1 LKPNLPRTPH
11 GPKPTTIHIT
21 TLLALDYLQRLL
33 QPGAILHF
41 AHAKATVSSP
51 AVAPKAAAKCSTP
64 LAHAQSRGKRRFLSP
79 FFTFTSPTET
89 PAASSRTPA
98 PSSLPPSAQRRR
110 LGTSTPPPP
119 FLTGSPPAE
128 GPQEK
133 DVGGGAPSGAGS
145 TPRLR
150 RESAA
155 TGRVRRQPG
164 GAGAG
169 QPQSA
174 REQGRSSLRDR
185 GQRRRAAR
193 LRSSDWR
200 SRGTSRGRSRG
211 TSRRSGLRHP
221 PPPARAAGADP
232 SGRTRCRGEEVA
244 PPRWTGLPH
253 PRRRARSRLV
263 PILVGASTTRSRG
276 GCLGRRQRGGPLGGD
291 DEAGDNEAAWGG
303 DDEAGPT
310 FPDCTAFCPG
320 EQGLRPPSPAPRTAR
335 TSPTARGSTPA
346 GNCAKGMGKTA
357 GVPPLLQQGMPLSA
371 AAYSSVLQMREGHPL
386 EIVLEQLQ

>member
-1 LKPNLPRTPH
+1 VR
-11 GPKPTTIHIT
+11 
-21 TLLALDYLQRLL
+21 
-33 QPGAILHF
+33 
-41 AHAKATVSSP
+41 
-51 AVAPKAAAKCSTP
+51 
-64 LAHAQSRGKRRFLSP
+64 
-79 FFTFTSPTET
+79 
-89 PAASSRTPA
+89 
-98 PSSLPPSAQRRR
+98 
-110 LGTSTPPPP
+110 
-119 FLTGSPPAE
+119 
-128 GPQEK
+128 
-133 DVGGGAPSGAGS
+133 AGS

-185 GQRRRAAR
+185 GQRRCTAR
-193 LRSSDWR
+193 LRSSDKR

-211 TSRRSGLRHP
+211 ASRRSGLRHP

-276 GCLGRRQRGGPLGGD
+276 GCLGRRRRGGPLGGD
-291 DEAGDNEAAWGG
+291 DEAGDNEAAW
-303 DDEAGPT
+303 AGTTRQGQPSPT
-310 FPDCTAFCPG
+310 V
-320 EQGLRPPSPAPRTAR
+320 PPSPPASRASTLPLPLLGPHGLLRLLVGAHLPVIAR
-335 TSPTARGSTPA
+335 RGWGRLLEFLIFCSRACPSLLLHIHLFCR
-346 GNCAKGMGKTA
+346 CAKG
-357 GVPPLLQQGMPLSA
+357 
-371 AAYSSVLQMREGHPL
+371 
-386 EIVLEQLQ
+386 IC